1 MLLCVGLNIYL
12 YACLCIYALELDLL
26 RWLLPQAAR
35 AVYNT
40 STGVLRSL
48 CVYLLQRVASI
59 TAQSLISMA
68 RAHFLSRS
76 PNRPIRLVQFV
87 LAQVRALVH
96 TPAHLHSNPDQSS
109 SVFYGAA
116 THVDREARVVFSTRR
131 GEGAYFSSSLQFRSA
146 SDQAVVLGLCCQVT
160 VFALAVFAVAVS
172 VTIRSIHALFGNFFQ
187 QFDEFHVLIV
197 PYTRARVRG
206 R

>member
-59 TAQSLISMA
+59 TAQSLISMT

-76 PNRPIRLVQFV
+76 PNRPIRPIQFV

-96 TPAHLHSNPDQSS
+96 TPAHLHSNPSFVCFLWCGHTRGQ
-109 SVFYGAA
+109 
-116 THVDREARVVFSTRR
+116 RSTRSLFDTSR
-131 GEGAYFSSSLQFRSA
+131 GGGILFFVVAISL
-146 SDQAVVLGLCCQVT
+146 G
-160 VFALAVFAVAVS
+160 
-172 VTIRSIHALFGNFFQ
+172 
-187 QFDEFHVLIV
+187 E
-197 PYTRARVRG
+197 
-206 R
+206 